1 MNNIIIIK
9 LDMNAISNDINKK
22 IHSLAES
29 RSKDGI
35 EMYVGKNETFYVT
48 EVGIV
53 LGTAIVV
60 ARDGL
65 HILLNNLSDI
75 LPLNVYS
82 LTKEMD
88 GSGNE
93 IESRS
98 IKPLFITDKEVRKIV
113 DKPLIYLIE
122 NYSIGEISLENYI
135 GRDLIDDPRI
145 ITNVMI
151 LKDSIR
157 EYREMNINVN

>member
-157 EYREMNINVN
+157 EYREMNVNVN